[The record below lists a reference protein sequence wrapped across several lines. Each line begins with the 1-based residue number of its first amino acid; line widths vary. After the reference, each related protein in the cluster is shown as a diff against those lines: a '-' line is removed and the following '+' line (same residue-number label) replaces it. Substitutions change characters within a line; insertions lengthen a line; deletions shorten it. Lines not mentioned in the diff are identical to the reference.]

1 MEFYHVNHNVLD
13 IEKTIAFYQDY
24 FGLKIVKEFDEPDQ
38 RLVFLGDG
46 KNSFLMELTYLK
58 GRKEPYDVGET
69 PFHLAFYS
77 DTYKSDYER
86 HKAEGLI
93 VDEVKAM
100 RLHFIKDP
108 DGYLLEILDSDRSNL
123 G

>member
-13 IEKTIAFYQDY
+13 IDRTIAFYQDY
-24 FGLKIVKEFDEPDQ
+24 FGLQIVKQFDEPEQ
-38 RLVFLGDG
+38 KLVFLGDG
-46 KNSFLMELTYLK
+46 KSNFLMELTYLK

-69 PFHLAFYS
+69 PFHVAFYS
-77 DTYKSDYER
+77 DNYKNDYQR
-86 HKAEGLI
+86 HKDEGLI
-93 VDEVKAM
+93 IDEVKAM